1 MTKEQ
6 FKNHVLD
13 YIKYNI
19 NDIEDR
25 IDLIL
30 RILYKI
36 EDESGYN
43 DENISNAINELQ
55 KYNNSVDYLPF

>member
-6 FKNHVLD
+6 FKNYVLD

-19 NDIEDR
+19 NDIDDR
-25 IDLIL
+25 IDLVL

-36 EDESGYN
+36 KDESSYN

-55 KYNNSVDYLPF
+55 KCTNSVDYLPF

>member
-19 NDIEDR
+19 NDPDDR
-25 IDLIL
+25 IDLVL

-36 EDESGYN
+36 EDESSYN
-43 DENISNAINELQ
+43 DKNISNAINELQ
-55 KYNNSVDYLPF
+55 KYYNNNDYLPF